1 MMKRC
6 HWTRIALIVVGGVIS
21 MSLGGAL
28 GSSAYE
34 AEDDRA
40 PAPPPRAS
48 SSRMQMKPE
57 EGAGKE
63 EKILKKL
70 DEVLTNQA
78 TIRQQLDTVMQ
89 RFDAIM
95 EELRIIKVR
104 ATIRGS

>member
-1 MMKRC
+1 MMKRRR
-6 HWTRIALIVVGGVIS
+6 WTRIALIVVGGVMS

-40 PAPPPRAS
+40 PTPPPRAS
-48 SSRMQMKPE
+48 SSHMQMKPE

-78 TIRQQLDTVMQ
+78 TIRQRLDTVMQ
-89 RFDAIM
+89 RFDEVM

-104 ATIRGS
+104 ATIHGS

>member
-6 HWTRIALIVVGGVIS
+6 HWTRIALVVVGGVMS

-28 GSSAYE
+28 GFSAYE

-40 PAPPPRAS
+40 PTPPPRAS
-48 SSRMQMKPE
+48 SRRMQMKPE

-78 TIRQQLDTVMQ
+78 TTRQQLDTVMQ